1 MTCEEALRGKMWL
14 RMTTRAHTST
24 RVAIS
29 RLVFGAVTL
38 LVVLCPRAPAL
49 DPSLDLTQYTH
60 TAWTAPE
67 GLKGSTRSIVQT
79 PDGYLWVGTEFGLVR
94 FDGVRFVPW
103 SPPLG
108 ERLPSPNIMSLLATR
123 DGTLWIGT
131 LHGLAS
137 WKDGKL
143 ISHPEIGDAV
153 FALLEDH
160 EGTVW
165 VGASGRVC
173 SIGGEKTECN
183 GFGDSSGKSL

>member
-79 PDGYLWVGTEFGLVR
+79 PDGYLWLGTEFGLVR

-103 SPPLG
+103 QPPAGQHLG
-108 ERLPSPNIMSLLATR
+108 VGRVRTLFASR
-123 DGTLWIGT
+123 DGRLWIGGED
-131 LHGLAS
+131 GLAS
-137 WKDGKL
+137 WENGQL
-143 ISHPEIGDAV
+143 IQYPELSGGYV
-153 FALLEDH
+153 VSVSED
-160 EGTVW
+160 
-165 VGASGRVC
+165 
-173 SIGGEKTECN
+173 
-183 GFGDSSGKSL
+183 